1 MLIVR
6 AVQESDLD
14 QLFELIQKSEFGLT
28 TLKISKNELES
39 RIEKSLFAFVEKSAK
54 PSGQPYVFVMEDLN
68 LGNIVGTCS
77 VYSKIGGFEPMYS
90 YEIKESLHKSE
101 NLEPPVERTIRV
113 LHLREEHNGP
123 TEVGS
128 LFLSPKYWG
137 NGHGRLLSLARFLF
151 MAEFTDRFETEVV
164 AEMRGVVDRDGKSPL
179 WTALGSH
186 FFQIEFPKAETL
198 TSQSKKF
205 IADLMPK
212 HPIYIPLLPESARAV
227 IGEVHPNT
235 RPALSVLKKEGFEY
249 QNLVDIFDGGP
260 TMHCKLSEI
269 RAVKESQ
276 AGNVAAIE
284 KEVTGGTQQLVSNSR
299 LDFKVCLGNTSWEK
313 DQVTIDQ
320 VTALRLGLKVG
331 DKVRCVNLRPTPIAS
346 EPNQR

>member
-14 QLFELIQKSEFGLT
+14 QLFDLIQKSEYGLT
-28 TLKISKNELES
+28 TLKISKEELES
-39 RIEKSLFAFVEKSAK
+39 RIEKSLFAFTQKSAK
-54 PSGQPYVFVMEDLN
+54 PAGQPYVFVMEDLK
-68 LGNIVGTCS
+68 LGKIVGTCS
-77 VYSKIGGFEPMYS
+77 VYAKIGGFEPMYS
-90 YEIKESLHKSE
+90 YEIKETVHKSE
-101 NLEPPVERTIRV
+101 DLDPPVDRTIKV

-128 LFLSPKYWG
+128 LFLSPEYWG
-137 NGHGRLLSLARFLF
+137 NGHGRLLSLARFMF
-151 MAEFTDRFETEVV
+151 MAEFQDRFEKDVV
-164 AEMRGVVDRDGKSPL
+164 AEMRGVVNKDGKSPL

-212 HPIYIPLLPESARAV
+212 HPIYIPLLPEPARAV
-227 IGEVHPNT
+227 IGEVHENT
-235 RPALSVLKKEGFEY
+235 RPALSVLQKEGFEFR
-249 QNLVDIFDGGP
+249 NLVDIFDGGP
-260 TMHCKLSEI
+260 TVHCKLTEI

-276 AGNVAAIE
+276 SGTVGAIE
-284 KEVTGGTQQLVSNSR
+284 DKVENGNQQLLSNSK
-299 LDFKVCLGNTSWEK
+299 LDFKVCLGETSWDK
-313 DQVTIDQ
+313 NQVTIDS

-331 DKVRCVNLRPTPIAS
+331 DKIRCVELRPKGK
-346 EPNQR
+346 